1 MFYKGVQMRKFLSY
15 LLLLSSLTM
24 FASACSS
31 SGDSNIG
38 SSESEEY
45 LPIQLRADAGRN
57 EITLEWKMLPAADTY
72 NIYYLEDDGSNE
84 QPNSAK
90 MKSDGN
96 KIEGIIS
103 APYPV
108 TGLQNGTTYWFA
120 LSAKAEG
127 EDESDLTKTIY
138 STPQDNP
145 PLPAPENVRAN
156 AGDGEATITWDAVPY
171 ANGYKVYYY
180 TSFTNYGESDKINN
194 NFYTFT
200 GLNNGQEYI
209 FWVAA
214 LDGDD
219 DSTTGDSSASFIYA
233 AQPSIHPPPVA
244 PTNLAIINNN
254 NGNIIVEWDTMSD
267 ATAYN
272 IYIAKA
278 KGVTK
283 LTGAVTNIPDPD
295 TSPQQGSGTI
305 LTNGTYYI
313 VVTSLNNNGESA
325 ESREVSIPIT
335 DNP

>member
-1 MFYKGVQMRKFLSY
+1 MRKFLSY
-15 LLLLSSLTM
+15 LLLLSLLTM

-31 SGDSNIG
+31 SGDSNID
-38 SSESEEY
+38 SSGPEEY
-45 LPIQLRADAGRN
+45 LTNQLRADAGRN
-57 EITLEWKMLPAADTY
+57 EVTLEWKMLPAADTY
-72 NIYYLEDDGSNE
+72 NIYYLEDDGSDE

-90 MKSDGN
+90 MKSDGT

-138 STPQDNP
+138 SMPQDNP

-156 AGDGEATITWDAVPY
+156 AGDAEATITWDAVIH
-171 ANGYKVYYY
+171 ASGYKIYYY
-180 TSFTNYGESDKINN
+180 TSFTNYGESDKISD

-200 GLNNGQEYI
+200 GLTNGQDYV

-219 DSTTGDSSASFIYA
+219 DSSTGDSSASFIYA
-233 AQPSIHPPPVA
+233 AQPTIRPPPVA
-244 PTNLAIINNN
+244 PTNPAIINNN
-254 NGNIIVEWDTMSD
+254 NGNIIVEWDTMPD

-283 LTGAVTNIPDPD
+283 LTGSVTNIPDPD
-295 TSPQQGSGTI
+295 ATPQQGSQTV

-313 VVTSLNNNGESA
+313 VVTSVNDNGESA
-325 ESREVSIPIT
+325 ESREETVTIT